1 MQEIGSLPVVTA
13 VAFGLIA
20 LAVEVSRNRG
30 IDRTVGLDDD
40 PRCLFLPALAE
51 PPFDQPDE
59 RLRNEDRIEAVRQ
72 PDDTAPEL
80 FSPPVAG
87 DLDAERNPLEYPLRN
102 LRQPLRLG
110 KPVIV
115 EVQVIARDDDGDVP
129 VAGFVFPLPG
139 GDIEEAVGHRLEKQV
154 GRELHAAHAHRT
166 LHPVVR
172 RRESPDIPD
181 ERLSAQ
187 LLQLPGGKV
196 AAPQPDRLERAD
208 PFRKHKVIAPH
219 ERIGGI
225 EDRHDIA
232 VSLHRGEHDGH
243 AHDPGEGETYG
254 LRDAQMAAQQ
264 FPKRVIGVRVL
275 W

>member
-1 MQEIGSLPVVTA
+1 MPSETRWNIPSEI
-13 VAFGLIA
+13 
-20 LAVEVSRNRG
+20 
-30 IDRTVGLDDD
+30 
-40 PRCLFLPALAE
+40 C
-51 PPFDQPDE
+51 
-59 RLRNEDRIEAVRQ
+59 
-72 PDDTAPEL
+72 
-80 FSPPVAG
+80 
-87 DLDAERNPLEYPLRN
+87 
-102 LRQPLRLG
+102 RQPLRLG

-139 GDIEEAVGHRLEKQV
+139 GDIEKTVGHRLEKQV

-172 RRESPDIPD
+172 RRESPDVPD
-181 ERLSAQ
+181 ERLSLQ
-187 LLQLPGGKV
+187 FLQLPGGKV

-208 PFRKHKVIAPH
+208 PFRKHQVIAPH

-264 FPKRVIGVRVL
+264 FPKQRHSVRVL